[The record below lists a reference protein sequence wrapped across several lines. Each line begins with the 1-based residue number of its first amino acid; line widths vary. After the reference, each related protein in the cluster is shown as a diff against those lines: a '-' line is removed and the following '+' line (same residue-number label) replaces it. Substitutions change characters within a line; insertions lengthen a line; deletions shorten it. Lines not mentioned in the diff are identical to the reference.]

1 MRTPTSPGATTCTG
15 GRKTSS
21 SAQPTSAAAP
31 RYRRPRGL
39 PKTSM
44 QPSTMA
50 APAARM
56 KT

>member
-15 GRKTSS
+15 GRSTSS
-21 SAQPTSAAAP
+21 SAQPTSAAPP

-44 QPSTMA
+44 QPSTTA
-50 APAARM
+50 APAARV